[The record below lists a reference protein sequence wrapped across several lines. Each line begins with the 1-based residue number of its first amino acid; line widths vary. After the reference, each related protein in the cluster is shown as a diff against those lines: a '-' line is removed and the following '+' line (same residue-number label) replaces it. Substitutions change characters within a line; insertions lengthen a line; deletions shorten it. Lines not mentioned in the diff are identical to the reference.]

1 MTYYEWIENL
11 TDKQK
16 EIFDKTR
23 CNVQNQSSCKKQYA
37 RYTEVWGKENVPKTF
52 DEFPNIKYNYTDQ
65 SDDLKYYERNIN
77 GRPIEYVMI
86 YRELEK
92 AGIKNKR
99 KAYPAEDIEITA
111 GEFNQKT
118 ELLNMKLV
126 KIQF

>member
-1 MTYYEWIENL
+1 M
-11 TDKQK
+11 
-16 EIFDKTR
+16 
-23 CNVQNQSSCKKQYA
+23 
-37 RYTEVWGKENVPKTF
+37 WGKENVPKTF

-111 GEFNQKT
+111 GEFKQKT